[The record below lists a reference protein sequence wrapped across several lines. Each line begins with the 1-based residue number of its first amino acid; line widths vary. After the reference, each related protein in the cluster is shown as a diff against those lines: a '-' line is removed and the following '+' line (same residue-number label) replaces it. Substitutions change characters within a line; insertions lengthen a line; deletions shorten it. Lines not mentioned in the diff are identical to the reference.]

1 MKKIVKF
8 SRIVPYRIFPETCV
22 KFFLSLLDMGK
33 LYNRQVERKK
43 IRIIY
48 ENEIDI
54 LNFYKI
60 AFLDRTHTLK
70 QHITVS
76 PFHGVCQYSISNL
89 YSKSTKE
96 RSKIVIHPVV
106 HFQKYPSRFAFQF
119 QNCRWDGIISV
130 ISIPNHA
137 SISSFFA
144 CSTRKFANLKLN

>member
-1 MKKIVKF
+1 M
-8 SRIVPYRIFPETCV
+8 SNFPESFHIE
-22 KFFLSLLDMGK
+22 FFQKLVSNFSSRYWIWENFIIGK
-33 LYNRQVERKK
+33 LRGKK

-48 ENEIDI
+48 ENEIVI

-144 CSTRKFANLKLN
+144 CSTRKFANLKLNWT